1 MDLHAITWNHMHL
14 HGFTCNNMNS
24 HGTYAT
30 HATHVPNAPHALHA
44 THVPNASHALHA
56 THATHATHGC
66 SKIDRQFFLACQRF
80 LKHFT
85 WLSWN
90 SHFTYYFCSI
100 SRIVFM
106 YFAIF
111 LEEC

>member
-56 THATHATHGC
+56 THATHGC